1 MKILFSPSET
11 KISDTSQEKFDENS
25 FIFPSLYKNR
35 QEILNQYQSFL
46 DIASNEQLSQL
57 FGTKKEEL
65 INYYKS
71 NIFEKGILKA
81 VRRYDGVAYN
91 YLQYNLLDGVA
102 QEYIDNNVVIFSNL
116 FGPVGAGDVGLPDY
130 KLQQG
135 EKVGTLALESF
146 YNIHFRDALDKYLLD
161 EDVLDLRAGFYEKF
175 YTVSKPYIT
184 MKFIKDKKVISHWA
198 KAYRGIVLRE
208 AAKNGIKTKSD
219 LLNMQIENLNIAEIK
234 QIKFKTEIVYN
245 ILE

>member
-11 KISDTSQEKFDENS
+11 KISGGNEERFDENS
-25 FIFPSLYKNR
+25 FIFPNLYKNR
-35 QEILNQYQSFL
+35 LEILKQYQNFL
-46 DIASNEQLSQL
+46 DTASSEQLSQL
-57 FGTKKEEL
+57 FGTKKQEL
-65 INYYKS
+65 INHYKS
-71 NIFEKGILKA
+71 NIFEKNILKA

-91 YLQYNLLDGVA
+91 YLQYNHLDSVA
-102 QEYIDNNVVIFSNL
+102 QKYIDKNVVIFSNL
-116 FGPVGAGDVGLPDY
+116 FGPIGAGDVGLPDY

-135 EKVGTLALESF
+135 EKIGTLALESF
-146 YNIHFRDALDKYLLD
+146 YNIHFRDALDEYLKD
-161 EDVLDLRAGFYEKF
+161 EDILDLRAGFYEKF
-175 YTVSKPYIT
+175 YQISKPYIT

-208 AAKNGIKTKSD
+208 AAKNGVKTKND
-219 LLNMQIENLNIAEIK
+219 LLNMQIENLSVAEIK